1 MRELVNFVKRFRDFI
16 AFTALIII
24 SLSLIS
30 MGNVS
35 RIGGFRTVVIGTIGW
50 LQELFA
56 WIPNPGALKSENRA
70 LRNLNFQQSSE
81 VIKMRRALIENQK
94 LREMIGFKT
103 DNQEKVLSAEIIG
116 KTSIELRNYL
126 TINRGENDGV
136 QQGMAVRTDAGLVG
150 IVMGISDNFSLIETI
165 MNRNIKISV
174 VIQRTLINGIL
185 VWEGGD
191 NFLLKY
197 IPESYDVQAG
207 DVLLTSN
214 FSNKYPVDIPIGQ
227 VVNIENDETSLFL
240 RIEVKLF
247 ANLATLQQVFVV
259 LQVTDKERK
268 KMIADMEERLKTLK
282 GK

>member
-70 LRNLNFQQSSE
+70 LRSLNFQQSSE

-94 LREMIGFKT
+94 LREMIGFKSE
-103 DNQEKVLSAEIIG
+103 NQENVLSAEIIG

-136 QQGMAVRTDAGLVG
+136 KQGMAVRTDAGLVG

-207 DVLLTSN
+207 DVVLTSN

-247 ANLATLQQVFVV
+247 ADLATLQQVFVV
-259 LQVTDKERK
+259 LQLPDAERRE
-268 KMIADMEERLKTLK
+268 MIVDMEKRLKTLK

>member
-1 MRELVNFVKRFRDFI
+1 MRGLVNFVKRFRDFI

-35 RIGGFRTVVIGTIGW
+35 QIGGFRTVVIGSIGW

-70 LRNLNFQQSSE
+70 IRKLNLQQSSE
-81 VIKMRRALIENQK
+81 VIKMRRASIENQR

-103 DNQEKVLSAEIIG
+103 ENQEKVLSAEIIG

-126 TINRGENDGV
+126 TISRGETDGV
-136 QQGMAVRTDAGLVG
+136 MQGMAVRTDAGLVG
-150 IVMGISDNFSLIETI
+150 MVVGTSERFSLIETI
-165 MNRNIKISV
+165 MNRNVRISA
-174 VIQRTLINGIL
+174 VIQRTLINGII
-185 VWEGGD
+185 VWEGGG
-191 NFLLKY
+191 NFLMKN

-207 DVLLTSN
+207 DVILTSN

-240 RIEVKLF
+240 RVEVKLF
-247 ANLATLQQVFVV
+247 ANLATLQQVFVI
-259 LQVTDKERK
+259 LQVPDEERRK
-268 KMIADMEERLKTLK
+268 IITEMEERLKTLK
-282 GK
+282 GR